1 MDSAQTATAL
11 SALSLGLAAF
21 LLGSIPFGLIVGR
34 LFFHSDI
41 RASGSGNIGAAN
53 ALRSYG
59 KGGGGAVLALDALKG
74 ALAALLC
81 GLVAQSATWEAFGAF
96 AAVLG
101 HCYSPWLRF
110 KGGKGVATWLGALA
124 VIAWP
129 LALAFI
135 ALWLVVVAPTRW
147 ASLGSLSAT
156 VLSAA
161 GLWVESGDASL
172 GLWATAAAAVIVWK
186 HRENIG
192 RLAAGRENK
201 ISFGKAS
208 RA

>member
-1 MDSAQTATAL
+1 MDSAHTAAAL
-11 SALSLGLAAF
+11 PALSLGLAAF
-21 LLGSIPFGLIVGR
+21 FLGSIPFGLIVGR
-34 LFFHSDI
+34 LFFDSDI

-59 KGGGGAVLALDALKG
+59 KGGGVAVLVLDALKG
-74 ALAALLC
+74 ALAVLLC
-81 GLVAQSATWEAFGAF
+81 RLVTQDPSWEAFGAF

-129 LALAFI
+129 VALAFV
-135 ALWLVVVAPTRW
+135 ALWLIVVVPTRW

-161 GLWVESGDASL
+161 GLWLRTGDASL
-172 GLWATAAAAVIVWK
+172 GLWAAAAAAVIVWK

-192 RLAAGRENK
+192 RLVAGHENK

>member
-1 MDSAQTATAL
+1 MDNGRYAVAL
-11 SALSLGLAAF
+11 SALGLGVAAF
-21 LLGSIPFGLIVGR
+21 FLGSIPFGLIVGR
-34 LFFHSDI
+34 LFYNSDI

-59 KGGGGAVLALDALKG
+59 KGGGGAVLVLDALKG
-74 ALAALLC
+74 ALAAVLC
-81 GLVAQSATWEAFGAF
+81 GLVAQSAAWEAFGAF

-110 KGGKGVATWLGALA
+110 RGGKGVATWLGALA

-135 ALWLVVVAPTRW
+135 ALWLVVVVPTRW

-172 GLWATAAAAVIVWK
+172 GVWAAAAAAVIVWK